1 MLGVSWN
8 AWNPIYLSIL
18 SDFRKTHFR
27 KSLIFSE
34 GARAVS
40 VNFSD
45 LGQMVKQLDNVG
57 VDLGCVGPDLSV
69 CEVRNQKKSKP

>member
-1 MLGVSWN
+1 MGVFWN
-8 AWNPIYLSIL
+8 ARDPIYLSIL
-18 SDFRKTHFR
+18 SDFRKTHFQ

-40 VNFSD
+40 VNFLD
-45 LGQMVKQLDNVG
+45 LGQMVKQLDNIG

-69 CEVRNQKKSKP
+69 REVKIQKNSKP

>member
-1 MLGVSWN
+1 MLGVFWN
-8 AWNPIYLSIL
+8 ARDPIYLSIL
-18 SDFRKTHFR
+18 SDFRKTYFQ

-45 LGQMVKQLDNVG
+45 LGQMVKQLDSVG
-57 VDLGCVGPDLSV
+57 VDLGYVGPDLFIH
-69 CEVRNQKKSKP
+69 EVKIQKNSKP